1 MALWDQLKDKTQTLT
16 EQLNTKK
23 DQYRSREFADA
34 SMAMCALVAAADGS
48 IDAQERQ
55 KTASLIA
62 SNDVLAVFPPD
73 ELRGKF
79 DNYCDKLSRD
89 FDFGKVEA
97 ISAVAKLK
105 PKPDQARAVVSIG
118 LIIGGAD
125 GQFDADERRVV
136 KDACYAVGIEP
147 AEFDL

>member
-62 SNDVLAVFPPD
+62 SNDVLTVFPPD

-79 DNYCDKLSRD
+79 DNYCDKLNRD

-97 ISAVAKLK
+97 ISAISKLK

>member
-1 MALWDQLKDKTQTLT
+1 MPIWDQLKNKTQTLT

-23 DQYRSREFADA
+23 DQFRSREFADA

-48 IDAQERQ
+48 VDAAERQ

-62 SNDVLAVFPPD
+62 SNETLSVFPAD
-73 ELRGKF
+73 DLRAKF
-79 DNYCDKLSRD
+79 DTYCDKLNRD

-97 ISAVAKLK
+97 VSSIAKLK
-105 PKPDQARAVVSIG
+105 SKPDQARAVVSIG

-125 GQFDADERRVV
+125 GQFDADERRAV
-136 KDACYAVGIEP
+136 KEACYAVGIEP